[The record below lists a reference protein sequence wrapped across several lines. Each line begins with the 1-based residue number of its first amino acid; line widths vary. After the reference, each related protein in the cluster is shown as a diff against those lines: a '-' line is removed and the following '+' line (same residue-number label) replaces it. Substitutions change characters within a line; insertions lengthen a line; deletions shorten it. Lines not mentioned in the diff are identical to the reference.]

1 MKKPKQQNKIPAT
14 AKQLAM
20 FGHIAVA
27 LREWMERENVSVKEL
42 NTRLGVNATN
52 TGVYNFLNAKHA
64 PGMGLR
70 ARLAS
75 VTGIPESDLLPRSHG
90 QSLAVATVKPP
101 LVATPVKARDVLS
114 FVVDGNGMATI
125 NLHAM
130 LPLETAMPLLRMILD
145 AGVVFTKGE

>member
-1 MKKPKQQNKIPAT
+1 MKKPKQQAKIPAT

-20 FGHIAVA
+20 FGHIAAA

-42 NTRLGVNATN
+42 NTRLGVNPTN

-64 PGMGLR
+64 PGAALR

-75 VTGIPESDLLPRSHG
+75 VTGIPESSLTPLVPG
-90 QSLAVATVKPP
+90 QSATVATVKPP

-114 FVVDGNGMATI
+114 FAVDSDGMATI
-125 NLHAM
+125 TLHAR
-130 LPLETAMPLLRMILD
+130 LPLDVATPLLRMILD
-145 AGVVFTKGE
+145 AGVVFTKE